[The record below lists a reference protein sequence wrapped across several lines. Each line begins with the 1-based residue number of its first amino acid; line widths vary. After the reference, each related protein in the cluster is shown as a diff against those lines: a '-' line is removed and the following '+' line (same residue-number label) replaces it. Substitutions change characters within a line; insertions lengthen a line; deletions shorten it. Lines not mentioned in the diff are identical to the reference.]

1 MRSLI
6 RGTSGFEKEAA
17 TQVPEQQPAQ
27 RHDPQ
32 LDRPADALV
41 ANVRPVSIAPSCA
54 RFSGTHAKLTAQFG
68 DVDARGICIEIG
80 CRYLNNNQLSGTIP
94 SSIGQLG
101 QLLQMCAPGFFA
113 CLGRPTH
120 CGLGRDQF
128 SFLLRE
134 GLHRSCLSAMQHA
147 HCPQD
152 RQL

>member
-101 QLLQMCAPGFFA
+101 QLQTLCAPRLA
-113 CLGRPTH
+113 L
-120 CGLGRDQF
+120 F
-128 SFLLRE
+128 SAVRALHPSASSCQVVFRE
-134 GLHRSCLSAMQHA
+134 RGCNAGT
-147 HCPQD
+147 
-152 RQL
+152 